1 MVLKNLSYKTKH
13 IISGFIQIL
22 LGLFAIFVLKHKF
35 YVIIIFLILALL
47 DFANVLFGKD
57 PADKPKKYS
66 EKVYRNRQIFS
77 TCVGLVLLFMALI
90 ELIDQPRSGLGLVY
104 MESGLLC
111 VLFP

>member
-35 YVIIIFLILALL
+35 YVIVIFLILALL

-77 TCVGLVLLFMALI
+77 TCEGLVLLFMALI
-90 ELIDQPRSGLGLVY
+90 ELIDQPRSGSGLVS
-104 MESGLLC
+104 MEAGLLC

>member
-35 YVIIIFLILALL
+35 YVIVIFLILALL
-47 DFANVLFGKD
+47 DFVNVLFGKD

-66 EKVYRNRQIFS
+66 EKIYRNRQIFS
-77 TCVGLVLLFMALI
+77 TCVGLVLLLW
-90 ELIDQPRSGLGLVY
+90 L
-104 MESGLLC
+104 
-111 VLFP
+111 

>member
-35 YVIIIFLILALL
+35 YVIVIFLILALL
-47 DFANVLFGKD
+47 DFVNVLFGKD

-66 EKVYRNRQIFS
+66 EKVYRNREIFS
-77 TCVGLVLLFMALI
+77 TCVGLVLLLMALV
-90 ELIDQPRSGLGLVY
+90 ELIDNPRSVLGLVS
-104 MESGLLC
+104 MEAGLLC